1 MAGALQVDRSSR
13 GFGRLWAGT
22 AAANLADGMTLA
34 AAPLRAAGLTRDPLL
49 VSGLVVAQRLRWFLF
64 TLISG
69 VLVDRFDR
77 RKLLAAANAMRRVA
91 GGRQ

>member
-1 MAGALQVDRSSR
+1 M
-13 GFGRLWAGT
+13 GRHGCREPG
-22 AAANLADGMTLA
+22 DGITLA

-77 RKLLAAANAMRRVA
+77 RKLLVAANAMRRVA

>member
-1 MAGALQVDRSSR
+1 
-13 GFGRLWAGT
+13 LWAGT

-77 RKLLAAANAMRRVA
+77 RKLLVAANAMRRVA